1 MTDAGFFRGTS
12 AEQDNRF
19 TDKQKKLLKQL
30 RFHDVLTKRVDMT
43 KVNLNTIKP
52 WITKRITQFLGME
65 DEVVVEFVFNQ
76 LEADKHPDPR
86 MMQINLTGFLNGK
99 NARDFMG
106 DLWTLLLSAQ
116 ETVGGIPAEIL
127 EEKKAEIRRRQEE
140 QERMQDSMKR
150 AEERER
156 EKMVERAREAAAAS
170 FRERTPEK
178 PKERSN
184 HTEPK
189 PKPVEEKPHRV
200 FVEKEPEPAPKKEP
214 AETKGKEKVASPPMA
229 EARKETVEKHR
240 AESPPRRQRSPPAKE
255 RRHRS
260 RSPQRRS
267 RSPRRRRSPH
277 HAPRD
282 RKSVV

>member
-1 MTDAGFFRGTS
+1 
-12 AEQDNRF
+12 
-19 TDKQKKLLKQL
+19 
-30 RFHDVLTKRVDMT
+30 MT

-214 AETKGKEKVASPPMA
+214 AETKGKENTAQTHRMGMQRNEADRVACGWSKFAMSALSHVRLVKIFVRDFPPRRVASPPMA

-255 RRHRS
+255 RRHRCVDL
-260 RSPQRRS
+260 RQLCRGRGAA
-267 RSPRRRRSPH
+267 RCCTE
-277 HAPRD
+277 
-282 RKSVV
+282 